1 MLTLESKVHGHI
13 TIYLGPVATITDNQ
27 SHKEEKGGPD
37 NTANEDIIDMETGE
51 ANNAKPDDL
60 EKDAASAEMMDA
72 AAVNL
77 STKEWD

>member
-1 MLTLESKVHGHI
+1 
-13 TIYLGPVATITDNQ
+13 
-27 SHKEEKGGPD
+27 
-37 NTANEDIIDMETGE
+37 METGE